1 MIRLATISTFFLL
14 AAGTL
19 GLYTGGPAS
28 VHAENRVLGLQ
39 LHRNQERTR
48 CVIRLEAR
56 PLYTLKAT
64 QDNRIRLLLPA
75 TARSSAL
82 LEGVRGNAS
91 ILALDP
97 AIAEPNVGILFTPP
111 SAVEDLSA
119 AWLPDRAE
127 LSLELVH
134 NRAST
139 QEKEGGAGEA
149 VLRPIHFGF
158 LDERTRMVLGL
169 DRHPPWELSHLSR
182 DRVRLHLPLVR
193 PELKQKQYG
202 PAKNLAL
209 ATLRKE
215 GKNADIDIRLL
226 TEIDRIR
233 IFWTQDGAHLVTD
246 LFEGKPSS
254 GPSLEAAASGT
265 TSIPVRT
272 GKVKTPENRPNQRA
286 GSGGDSTMTDSNG
299 PIFRGRIT
307 SPDNTPPDP
316 SPEVPGRGPLNSK
329 PEGISEHDLLRELNP
344 DQVLLYGDI
353 QQAVENGR
361 HEETAELCRQFLNR
375 FPGSPLVEKVSFLK
389 GSAEFALLEGG
400 DKKRFSDMMKTYQKA
415 ISQFRLSPAVPPA
428 YLNMARASSLV
439 GNDHAAIGYLNIV
452 LHGAYDSKDLA
463 LALMERGRMYLK
475 INRPAK
481 AIEDFKAVLE
491 DYPNSALIP
500 EARMGVARYYEAMG
514 LHDKAGETLEALSE
528 TYPRLHLDH
537 PEFLFLRGKNALYL
551 KRYDLARDF
560 FFRALNMGGQTEG
573 ADLLLARIGDTF
585 HHASKPSEAEAFYHT
600 VIRDYPDSDGA
611 SIAKLRLAGYEN
623 GYQGFQTLREENPD
637 KPVGDMAV
645 LEMARKYYEE
655 KQYAKALEAV
665 QELLN
670 KPFQNEINKE
680 AERLFF
686 RAAEQEIMRLYKEGK
701 YQALVDFYRTRQ
713 RQLVR
718 NIDPETVLLVGLSL
732 HRLEKHM
739 HAAELLGA
747 IKPYDLNQVSKG
759 LRVLTLVKSLLEE
772 GEEERALAQLEKREE
787 QALLPA
793 ADQQKLDLMLADLYR
808 ERGRRQEAYHL
819 YRGLVEGKRLLSDRD
834 IAFMYLQ
841 MGRFETRKGD
851 LEQARTSLNRC
862 IGLAERSNTAE
873 PVLKRAYAE
882 LGAGYFQDRRYHK
895 ALQAFEQAMK
905 EGYDPGVDGYWKLR
919 FQMAQAYLEI
929 GDHDRAEPLLI
940 EISEQGEGPL
950 QQRVRIRLGMLGLE
964 KQLQRLSGWS
974 K

>member
-1 MIRLATISTFFLL
+1 MIRLAIISTFILL
-14 AAGTL
+14 TACAL
-19 GLYTGGPAS
+19 GLYAGGPAE
-28 VHAENRVLGLQ
+28 VHAQNRILGLQ
-39 LHRNQERTR
+39 LQRDQERTR

-56 PLYTLKAT
+56 PLYTLKASH
-64 QDNRIRLLLPA
+64 DNRIRLLLPE
-75 TARSSAL
+75 TERSSAL
-82 LEGVRGNAS
+82 LEGVKDNDS

-97 AIAEPNVGILFTPP
+97 EIAEPNVGILFTLP
-111 SAVEDLSA
+111 SAVQDLSA

-134 NRAST
+134 NRASP
-139 QEKEGGAGEA
+139 QEKEDSAGEA

-158 LDERTRMVLGL
+158 MDERTRMVLGL
-169 DRHPPWELSHLSR
+169 DRHPAWELSHLSR
-182 DRVRLHLPLVR
+182 DRIRLHLPLVR
-193 PELKQKQYG
+193 PELEQKRYG

-209 ATLRKE
+209 ATLRTE

-226 TEIDRIR
+226 TGIDRIR

-246 LFEGKPSS
+246 LFEGEPIPRPSS
-254 GPSLEAAASGT
+254 EAPTSGT
-265 TSIPVRT
+265 TST
-272 GKVKTPENRPNQRA
+272 AVKPERGNTHENRPNHASASRA
-286 GSGGDSTMTDSNG
+286 ESTTTDGNG
-299 PIFRGRIT
+299 PIFRGRIP
-307 SPDNTPPDP
+307 SHDNTPPDP
-316 SPEVPGRGPLNSK
+316 SPEGPGQDEVRPE
-329 PEGISEHDLLRELNP
+329 PEGISENDLLRELNP

-353 QQAVENGR
+353 QQAVQDGR
-361 HEETAELCRQFLNR
+361 HEETADLCGQFLNR
-375 FPGSPLVEKVSFLK
+375 FPESPLVEKVFFLK
-389 GSAEFALLEGG
+389 GNAEFALLEGG
-400 DKKRFSDMMKTYQKA
+400 DKKRFSDMMKTYRKA
-415 ISQFRLSPAVPPA
+415 ISQFRLSPEVPRA

-452 LHGAYDSKDLA
+452 LHGAYDSEDLA
-463 LALMERGRMYLK
+463 LTERGRMYLK
-475 INRPAK
+475 INRPDK
-481 AIEDFKAVLE
+481 AIEDFKAVLK
-491 DYPNSALIP
+491 DHPDSPLIP
-500 EARMGVARYYEAMG
+500 EVRMGVARYYEAMG
-514 LHDKAGETLEALSE
+514 LHDKAGETLEALFE
-528 TYPRLHLDH
+528 TYPQLHLDH

-551 KRYDLARDF
+551 ERYDLARDF
-560 FFRALNMGGQTEG
+560 FFRALNTGGQTEG

-623 GYQGFQTLREENPD
+623 GYQGFQALREENLN

-655 KQYAKALEAV
+655 TQYAKALEV
-665 QELLN
+665 VEELLN
-670 KPFQNEINKE
+670 KPFQNDINME
-680 AERLFF
+680 AKRLFF
-686 RAAEQEIMRLYKEGK
+686 RAAEQEILRLYKEGK

-713 RQLVR
+713 RELGR

-732 HRLEKHM
+732 HRLEKHI

-772 GEEERALAQLEKREE
+772 GEEEQALAQLEKREE

-808 ERGRRQEAYHL
+808 ERGRRQEAYDL

-834 IAFMYLQ
+834 IAFIYLE
-841 MGRFETRKGD
+841 MGRFETREGD

-873 PVLKRAYAE
+873 PVLRQAYAE

-895 ALQAFEQAMK
+895 ALQAFEQAIN
-905 EGYDPGVDGYWKLR
+905 EGYEPGVDGYWKLR
-919 FQMAQAYLEI
+919 FQMAQAYLET
-929 GDHDRAEPLLI
+929 GEHDRAETLLM
-940 EISEQGEGPL
+940 EISEQGDGPL

-964 KQLQRLSGWS
+964 EQLQRLSGWS